1 MAQNGKVAVVTGSN
15 RGIGKDIA
23 RQLAAKGYRV
33 VVTARDAAAGE
44 KAAAELRKAGGDIR
58 AHDLDIQSDASCRA
72 LAAWLKAEYGRV
84 DVLVNN
90 AGVLLERVYGA
101 DGKAISE
108 DDALSVDIGV
118 VSRILDTNTLG
129 ALRMVQAVSPL
140 MGQGGRIIN
149 LSSRMGQFSMLA
161 PNMVGYR
168 MSKTA
173 LNSLTACLAPAL
185 AKKGIAIFATCPGW
199 VRTDMGTPAAA
210 KSVDQGA
217 DTAVWLASEAENPKS
232 GGFYTERKE
241 IPW

>member
-1 MAQNGKVAVVTGSN
+1 MANTGKVAVVTGSN
-15 RGIGKDIA
+15 RGIGRDVV
-23 RQLAAKGYRV
+23 RQLAAKGYRMV
-33 VVTARDAAAGE
+33 LTARDAADGE

-58 AHDLDIQSDASCRA
+58 AHDLDVQSDASCRA
-72 LAAWLKAEYGRV
+72 LAAWVKAEYGQV

-101 DGKAISE
+101 DGRPISE
-108 DDALSVDIGV
+108 DDGLDVDIGV

-129 ALRMVQAVSPL
+129 ALRMIQALAPVMSK
-140 MGQGGRIIN
+140 GSRIIN
-149 LSSRMGQFSMLA
+149 LSSRMGQFGMLG

-173 LNSLTACLAPAL
+173 LKSLTACLAPAL
-185 AKKGIAIFATCPGW
+185 EKKGIGIFAMCPGW
-199 VRTDMGTPAAA
+199 VRTDMGSPAAA

-217 DTAVWLASEAENPKS
+217 DTAVWLASEAPNPKS

>member
-1 MAQNGKVAVVTGSN
+1 MANTGKVAVVTGSN
-15 RGIGKDIA
+15 RGIGRDVV

-33 VVTARDAAAGE
+33 VLTARDAADGE

-58 AHDLDIQSDASCRA
+58 AHDLDVQSDASCRA
-72 LAAWLKAEYGRV
+72 LAAWLKAEYGQV

-90 AGVLLERVYGA
+90 AGVLLERVYGT
-101 DGKAISE
+101 DGRPISE
-108 DDALSVDIGV
+108 DDGLEVDVGV

-129 ALRMVQAVSPL
+129 ALRMIQALAPL
-140 MGQGGRIIN
+140 MNKGGRIIN
-149 LSSRMGQFSMLA
+149 LSSRMGQFGMLG

-173 LNSLTACLAPAL
+173 LNSLTASLAPAL
-185 AKKGIAIFATCPGW
+185 EKKGIGIFAMCPGW
-199 VRTDMGTPAAA
+199 VRTDMGSPAAA

-217 DTAVWLASEAENPKS
+217 DTAVWLASEAPNPKS